1 MWSSRRCHSIHSS
14 SEKNRHARMGLTGQV
29 NRTTTRGGPLSLC
42 KIPKKS
48 DKSDQK
54 SRSFTNVY
62 TMRQKKVAT
71 LIFAPIFRQ
80 RSQTTLN
87 ISSLIRQ
94 LMSWMAPSDRLVYV
108 LSKKYRMST
117 RYSHPWR
124 VTLSPDRR
132 VAVGKDR
139 WCTLA
144 TASFQKNLWG
154 ILPF

>member
-1 MWSSRRCHSIHSS
+1 
-14 SEKNRHARMGLTGQV
+14 
-29 NRTTTRGGPLSLC
+29 
-42 KIPKKS
+42 
-48 DKSDQK
+48 
-54 SRSFTNVY
+54 
-62 TMRQKKVAT
+62 MRQKKVAT
-71 LIFAPIFRQ
+71 LIFAPFLRQ

-117 RYSHPWR
+117 RSPHPWR
-124 VTLSPDRR
+124 VTLVPDGRM
-132 VAVGKDR
+132 AVGKDR
-139 WCTLA
+139 WYTLA